1 MPPSTSDYNSRPSVR
16 AFKVRITPVITQIT
30 THALCEGHLAVAE
43 FICGFV
49 SITTHAPLRGASGLI
64 MFGAPCSLITTPAP
78 LQGASSN
85 FSHDLWRH
93 AITILAPLRGESGTS
108 VLQHKELH
116 YNSHPSVMGIYCRG
130 GRIQLYYNSRP
141 FTKDISIRVV
151 V

>member
-1 MPPSTSDYNSRPSVR
+1 MPLREGIQGKNYTCHYPNYNSRPSARDISPLRNSYAVSSLLQR
-16 AFKVRITPVITQIT
+16 TP
-30 THALCEGHLAVAE
+30 LCE
-43 FICGFV
+43 
-49 SITTHAPLRGASGLI
+49 GLI

-116 YNSHPSVMGIYCRG
+116 YNSHPSVRGIYCRG

-141 FTKDISIRVV
+141 FTKDISILVV